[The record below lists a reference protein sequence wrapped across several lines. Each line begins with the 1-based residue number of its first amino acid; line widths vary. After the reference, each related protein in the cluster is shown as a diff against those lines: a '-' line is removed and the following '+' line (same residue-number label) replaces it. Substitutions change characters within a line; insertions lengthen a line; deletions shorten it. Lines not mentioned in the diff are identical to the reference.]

1 MPETAAGAAVTLV
14 AVSGR
19 YLLEARGV
27 SLERGGVQI
36 LSDLSL
42 GVHPGELVLLLGP
55 SGSGKSS
62 LLKVMAG
69 LVAPDRGQ
77 VLLRGEDVGSLD
89 GGLVARTIGMV
100 PQDDI
105 IHTEL
110 KLRPALEY
118 AARLRFPP
126 TASDAEVTAAVDRVL
141 TATELTQRADVRIGR
156 LSGGQRKR
164 ASMGVELL
172 LAPPVLLLDE
182 PTSGLD
188 PDLETTTMALLRRL
202 ADEGRGLVTTT
213 HAMASIDMAHGVVV
227 IMQGH
232 LAFAGTPAQAVE
244 FFQVPDPDLI
254 FKRLKDDK
262 PTGWASRYRG
272 SRFAEA
278 WRGRAAPAPRPA
290 SPQGR
295 PA

>member
-1 MPETAAGAAVTLV
+1 MT
-14 AVSGR
+14 SR

-27 SLERGGVQI
+27 SLERGSVQV
-36 LSDLSL
+36 LTDVSL

-62 LLKVMAG
+62 ILRVLAG
-69 LVAPDRGQ
+69 IARPDAGT
-77 VLLRGEDVGSLD
+77 VLLRGEDVGDLD
-89 GGLVARTIGMV
+89 GAVVARTIGMV

-110 KLRPALEY
+110 ALRPALEY
-118 AARLRFPP
+118 AARLRFPA
-126 TASDAEVTAAVDRVL
+126 TATEAEVQAAVDRVL
-141 TATELTQRADVRIGR
+141 TATELTSRADVRIQR

-202 ADEGRGLVTTT
+202 ADEGRAVLTTT

-232 LAFAGTPAQAVE
+232 VAFAGTPAQAIQ

-262 PTGWASRYRG
+262 PTGWASRYRQ
-272 SRFAEA
+272 SPIAEQ
-278 WRGRAAPAPRPA
+278 WRGRPAPAARKV
-290 SPQGR
+290 S
-295 PA
+295 

>member
-1 MPETAAGAAVTLV
+1 MT
-14 AVSGR
+14 SR

-27 SLERGGVQI
+27 SLERGSVKV
-36 LSDLSL
+36 LTDVSL

-62 LLKVMAG
+62 ILRVLAG
-69 LVAPDRGQ
+69 IARPDAGA
-77 VLLRGEDVGSLD
+77 VHLRGEDVSDLD
-89 GGLVARTIGMV
+89 AAVVARTIGMV

-110 KLRPALEY
+110 ALRPALEY

-126 TASDAEVTAAVDRVL
+126 TATEAEVQAAVDRVL
-141 TATELTQRADVRIGR
+141 SATELTSRADVRIQR

-202 ADEGRGLVTTT
+202 ADEGRAVLTTT

-232 LAFAGTPAQAVE
+232 VAFAGTPAQAVQ

-262 PTGWASRYRG
+262 PTGWASRYRQ
-272 SRFAEA
+272 SPIAEQ
-278 WRGRAAPAPRPA
+278 WRGRPAPAARRA
-290 SPQGR
+290 S
-295 PA
+295 

>member
-1 MPETAAGAAVTLV
+1 MT
-14 AVSGR
+14 SR

-27 SLERGGVQI
+27 SLERGSVQV
-36 LSDLSL
+36 LTDVSL

-62 LLKVMAG
+62 ILRLLAG
-69 LVAPDRGQ
+69 IARPDKGA
-77 VLLRGEDVGSLD
+77 VFLRGEDVSDLD
-89 GGLVARTIGMV
+89 AAVVASTIGMV

-110 KLRPALEY
+110 ALRPALEY
-118 AARLRFPP
+118 AARLRFPA
-126 TASDAEVTAAVDRVL
+126 TATEAEVQAAVDRVL
-141 TATELTQRADVRIGR
+141 TATELTARADVRIHR

-172 LAPPVLLLDE
+172 LAPPALLLDE

-202 ADEGRGLVTTT
+202 AEEGRAVLTTT

-232 LAFAGTPAQAVE
+232 VAFAGTPAQAIQ

-262 PTGWASRYRG
+262 PTGWASRYRASPIAEQWR
-272 SRFAEA
+272 SRPAPTP
-278 WRGRAAPAPRPA
+278 APAQAARKRGP
-290 SPQGR
+290 
-295 PA
+295 

>member
-1 MPETAAGAAVTLV
+1 M
-14 AVSGR
+14 SR

-27 SLERGGVQI
+27 SLARAGKQI
-36 LSDLSL
+36 LSDVSL
-42 GVHPGELVLLLGP
+42 GVHTGELVLLLGP

-62 LLKVMAG
+62 LLKVMAD
-69 LVAPDRGQ
+69 VVRPDQGQ
-77 VLLRGEDVGSLD
+77 VLLRGEDVT
-89 GGLVARTIGMV
+89 GLSAAAVARTIGMV

-110 KLRPALEY
+110 ALRPALEY
-118 AARLRFPP
+118 AARLRLPP
-126 TASDAEVTAAVDRVL
+126 ATSEADLQAAVDRVL
-141 TATELTQRADVRIGR
+141 KATELTARADVCIGS

-188 PDLETTTMALLRRL
+188 PDLEATTMALLRRL

-213 HAMASIDMAHGVVV
+213 HSMASIDLAHGVV
-227 IMQGH
+227 IICGGL
-232 LAFAGTPAQAVE
+232 LAFAGTPAQAIQH
-244 FFQVPDPDLI
+244 FQVPDPDLI

-262 PTGWASRYRG
+262 PEGWARRYRG

-278 WRGRAAPAPRPA
+278 WRARPAPAPRAGSPA
-290 SPQGR
+290 
-295 PA
+295 

>member
-1 MPETAAGAAVTLV
+1 VT
-14 AVSGR
+14 SR

-27 SLERGGVQI
+27 SLERGSVQV
-36 LSDLSL
+36 LTDVSL

-62 LLKVMAG
+62 ILRVLAG
-69 LVAPDRGQ
+69 IARPDQGT
-77 VLLRGEDVGSLD
+77 VLLRGEDVGDLD
-89 GGLVARTIGMV
+89 AAAVARTIGMV

-110 KLRPALEY
+110 ALRPALEY
-118 AARLRFPP
+118 AARLRFPA
-126 TASDAEVTAAVDRVL
+126 TATEAEVQAAVDRVL
-141 TATELTQRADVRIGR
+141 TATELTERADVRIQR

-202 ADEGRGLVTTT
+202 ADEGRAVLTTT

-232 LAFAGTPAQAVE
+232 VAFAGTPAQAIQ

-262 PTGWASRYRG
+262 PTGWASRYRQ
-272 SRFAEA
+272 SPIAEQ
-278 WRGRAAPAPRPA
+278 WRARPAPAGARKAP
-290 SPQGR
+290 
-295 PA
+295 